1 MPAGSKAEG
10 WFGPEVR
17 ANSWFVSEVSQD
29 GWWDKTLLDEPAA
42 AVSGRRRVMIIST

>member
-10 WFGPEVR
+10 WFDPEVR
-17 ANSWFVSEVSQD
+17 ANSWFMSEVSRD

-42 AVSGRRRVMIIST
+42 APRRRAMIIVT